1 MLSTFKLLWSLFDEN
16 QKLKI
21 KKLQILILFL
31 SLFEIITISSVA
43 AFMHLISN
51 IESVINFAVINE
63 IYLYLG
69 ESSNSIIFISAV
81 FLIIIL
87 SMSTIFSVLGVK
99 RINKVSLDIGR
110 ELAVNL
116 FRFYQNKNWLY
127 HTQVNSNWII
137 NRIFIETQRLTLNV
151 LSPFLLMISRLI
163 LVFLVGITLIVYNPF
178 ITIAGTILFVG
189 GYLIVFRITK
199 PKLSQNSTRISKGNQ
214 QRLRHLN
221 EGFGDIKNVILLNK
235 EEYFIQKFEE
245 SSVKVMTAQSSNITL
260 SIAPRYIMEWMAYV
274 GMACLVLYLV
284 AIQQKDMNQIIPI
297 ITLYGISAFKL
308 LPSLQQI
315 YSYIANI
322 RGNYSVVNDL
332 AEDIVESTKIK
343 KCDSITSKIKFMEFI
358 RIENINFSYPGK
370 QKPTIKNLTI
380 EIKKN
385 QFLGVVGPSG
395 SGKSTLVDILSG
407 LVNIDSGRFIV
418 DGEEI
423 KDNLFEWR
431 KNISYVPQNVI
442 LTAGSIAEN
451 IAFGVDKNNIDIKKV
466 NKAIKQAHLCE
477 LLKQLENGIDTEIGE
492 RGVQLSGGQQQR
504 IGIARALYKDND
516 ILIFDEA
523 TSALDGITEKLIM
536 DAINK
541 LNGHKTVILIAH
553 RLKTVRNCD
562 QLLFI
567 RNGELAAQGSYE
579 FLLKN
584 NKFFNKMVMHS

>member
-16 QKLKI
+16 QRLKI

-51 IESVINFAVINE
+51 IESVISFSVINKV
-63 IYLYLG
+63 YLYLG
-69 ESSNSIIFISAV
+69 ESSNSLIFISAV
-81 FLIIIL
+81 FLMIIL

-116 FRFYQNKNWLY
+116 FRYYQNKNWLY

-137 NRIFIETQRLTLNV
+137 NRIFVETQRLTLNV
-151 LSPFLLMISRLI
+151 LSPFLLMVSRLI
-163 LVFLVGITLIVYNPF
+163 LVFLIGITLIIYDPLV
-178 ITIAGTILFVG
+178 TIAGAVLFVG

-199 PKLSQNSTRISKGNQ
+199 PKLSQNSMRISKGNQ

-260 SIAPRYIMEWMAYV
+260 SVAPRYIMEWMAYV
-274 GMACLVLYLV
+274 GMACLVLYLI
-284 AIQQKDMNQIIPI
+284 AIQQKEMNQIIAI

-322 RGNYSVVNDL
+322 RGNYSVVIEL

-343 KCDSITSKIKFMEFI
+343 KCNSIISKIKFMESI
-358 RIENINFSYPGK
+358 RMENINFSYPGK
-370 QKPTIKNLTI
+370 QKSTIKNLTI

-385 QFLGVVGPSG
+385 QFLGIVGPSG

-407 LVNIDSGRFIV
+407 LINIDSGRFIV
-418 DGEEI
+418 DNEEI
-423 KDNLFEWR
+423 KENLLEWR
-431 KNISYVPQNVI
+431 KSISYVPQNVI

-451 IAFGVDKNNIDIKKV
+451 IAFGVDKNNIDIKQV

-477 LLKQLENGIDTEIGE
+477 FLKQLENGIDTQIGE

-504 IGIARALYKDND
+504 IGIARALYNDND

-536 DAINK
+536 DAISK

-553 RLKTVRNCD
+553 RLKTVKNCD
-562 QLLFI
+562 QILFI
-567 RNGELAAQGSYE
+567 NNGELEAQGSYE

-584 NKFFNKMVMHS
+584 NKFFSKMVMHS